1 MRGREEEEGF
11 LEGSEALI
19 REIQSGQIIGL
30 ASSAALMEC
39 KWALYEKGEYA
50 KANKLVSLIEEVVD
64 IVPIDGE
71 VAKETIDLK
80 IERRTEL
87 LDSVHAVTAIM
98 SDAVLITRD
107 NGLRKKVEDLIVV
120 KTPEEALKETD

>member
-1 MRGREEEEGF
+1 
-11 LEGSEALI
+11 
-19 REIQSGQIIGL
+19 
-30 ASSAALMEC
+30 MEC
-39 KWALYEKGEYA
+39 KWALYEKEEYA
-50 KANKLVSLIEEVVD
+50 KANKLVSLIEEVVN

-71 VAKETIDLK
+71 IAKETIDLK

-87 LDSVHAVTAIM
+87 LDSVHTVTAIM

-107 NGLRKKVEDLIVV
+107 NALRKKIEDLIVV